1 MERVTKFL
9 ITKRWVF
16 PLSLTLPGWRWLY
29 PSLLFSMASL
39 LSNYNF
45 SPITPHVSFGW
56 YPTASHVHTAI
67 LSLFLCMICL
77 YWERCVKN
85 DTPLN
90 RTPVQSDEWKMAFYA
105 ALSHLMRIG
114 ESNGNAWIND
124 DDNDVD
130 GLFPTSTWRLK
141 TFREPRS
148 QYDSLSYR
156 TVTEPLNTQMT
167 AWKGFVS
174 MAFVRLIFALRFFS
188 CV

>member
-1 MERVTKFL
+1 MSFSSVSHAA
-9 ITKRWVF
+9 W
-16 PLSLTLPGWRWLY
+16 LTLIIPQSIVFNGIIVVKLQ
-29 PSLLFSMASL
+29 LFPHNTAYVIRL
-39 LSNYNF
+39 VSN
-45 SPITPHVSFGW
+45 G
-56 YPTASHVHTAI
+56 HVHTAI

-156 TVTEPLNTQMT
+156 TVTELLNTQMT

-174 MAFVRLIFALRFFS
+174 MAFVRLILLFVSFRVYNS
-188 CV
+188 MKIS